1 MEYVQMT
8 LNDWIEIKQKLK
20 QELLGV
26 KQSFVRIG
34 YALRQIDDQK
44 LYERDGYKSVAEFA
58 KAEYGLEPSTTSRFM
73 SINREYSI
81 DGYSEQLRPEYAEL
95 GRSQLEE
102 MLKLPDSDRQMIQ
115 PETSRE
121 DIRELKRFNKT
132 EPAAGEADD
141 LRQLVEK
148 FYQDHMDVLNT
159 VFSEVAEFG
168 EPTAERFKEI
178 VNPGGNR
185 SYKKG
190 LFFLMMYENRVSVK
204 RFGSPP
210 QDMTWE
216 EFYQMTMDIFGTSA
230 AGSKTWQNYFG
241 TEEEIPERT
250 EPEEQPEQVKRK
262 KVASAEPEKKMPQE
276 DIEQQE
282 HSQPQEKMAG
292 TADKNVVEQEEPELF
307 EEKNPR
313 GKPVKTEI
321 APAQKSEEIQEKQGM
336 DEPASEDCE
345 VENET
350 LKVENETPGAE
361 NEPLEVETPY
371 ETRKE
376 YMDSLTTYELA
387 GYLADEYRIR
397 CKKEMDLGQQE
408 KVYEWL
414 KQRVDG
420 YGKAVEENE
429 EN

>member
-282 HSQPQEKMAG
+282 HSQPQEKMTG

>member
-73 SINREYSI
+73 AINREYSI
-81 DGYSEQLRPEYAEL
+81 DGYSERLRPEYADL

-115 PETSRE
+115 PDTSRE

-132 EPAAGEADD
+132 EPEAGEADD

-282 HSQPQEKMAG
+282 HSQPQEKMTG